1 MVQVEY
7 AEIGRPVLWC
17 IHTALA
23 SMEVRVRSRA
33 FPGAAWRPAAT
44 LTSGSAASLEFCGR
58 NRDERVF
65 RMQQS
70 APAPPRIQQSAGS
83 VAS

>member
-1 MVQVEY
+1 MQ
-7 AEIGRPVLWC
+7 RRTL

-33 FPGAAWRPAAT
+33 FPGGAWRPEGT
-44 LTSGSAASLEFCGR
+44 LTAKAAASLEFCGR

-65 RMQQS
+65 RVLLS
-70 APAPPRIQQSAGS
+70 APAPPRIQQGAGS